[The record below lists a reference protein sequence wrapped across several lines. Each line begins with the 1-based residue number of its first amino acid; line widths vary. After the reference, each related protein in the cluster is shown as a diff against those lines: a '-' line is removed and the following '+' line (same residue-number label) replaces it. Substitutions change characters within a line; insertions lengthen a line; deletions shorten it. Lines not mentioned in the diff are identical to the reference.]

1 MATLQKNWLL
11 RMIAVKI
18 SITALISNLMRYVAV
33 VEGNPDIHVVARLA
47 C

>member
-1 MATLQKNWLL
+1 MATLAKEL
-11 RMIAVKI
+11 AVANDSRKI

-33 VEGNPDIHVVARLA
+33 VEGDPYMVVRLA

>member
-1 MATLQKNWLL
+1 MATHAKELAVL

-33 VEGNPDIHVVARLA
+33 VEGNPDIVVRFA